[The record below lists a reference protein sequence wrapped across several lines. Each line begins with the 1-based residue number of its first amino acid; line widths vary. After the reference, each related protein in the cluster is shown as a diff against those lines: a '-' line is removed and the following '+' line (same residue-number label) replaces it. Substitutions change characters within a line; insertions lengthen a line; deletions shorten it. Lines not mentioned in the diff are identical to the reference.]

1 MALLQLHLF
10 TFICWPLIIIFTGIR
25 ITSSTATISVSYR
38 SDNSTKVLKKA
49 RAEYRWSAWSEFTP
63 CSRSCGL
70 GIKSRLRNC
79 YKSGKTAL
87 QVSITHCNG
96 DAREYSVC
104 NVQPCPSGSRDFR
117 NLQCSFFNGRKHQGK
132 VYNWTWHDPGL
143 NQTEFFNNIVP
154 CSLLC
159 RPLNSPATAVVK
171 FSSHVVDGTSC
182 SGDDSGVCIAGKCMS
197 VGCDKKLGSTKSVD
211 KCNVCGGNSTRC
223 DDVSGRIRRRVKK
236 GYTELL
242 GLPKGSRHIMVTEKP
257 RSKVILAM
265 KDKEGIFF
273 LSGNKEPLIQREVA
287 GTIFKYR
294 QNNQSGNVIEILEAD
309 GPINETVTIMGFSR
323 VERAAVAIWY
333 SYTTP
338 SSEPSGITENHNIS
352 TEPFYPWKTLL
363 YNNVIEGKLGLS
375 TERPQ
380 HERTPI
386 TNPIRIIRK
395 KLRPKEIMTV
405 SKTESFA
412 SVIRKVGQPHAN
424 QLTEGTDAR
433 NRNVTSTNE
442 GKRNVSTKATS
453 RKRNVPTKAT
463 SGRRPSNNKEYSVDK
478 TKTPPKANK
487 SQGKKQNNKKK
498 TENFAPI
505 AREVGQPEVNQLT
518 NSRKMKVT
526 STGMGKRNISTKTTS
541 GRRASNK
548 QGHSVDKTKKS
559 IKVNKSQRKKQ
570 NNKNKPS
577 SNKNTVS
584 KKRQAS
590 SKQKRKQRKLLTI
603 TTSSIAPVL
612 STPHPPSP
620 ESTEAPEADSL
631 RVTDAP
637 EFKTERPNT
646 KRRQQQKLKS
656 EQKKKQRKVRKGDK
670 QGEMSIKVATTKNEP
685 EHVDQKY
692 NFRRQRG
699 HLIEQ
704 IKFEWRENK
713 ITPCSTTC
721 EPGISVTFF
730 SCYRISTNQPVDDV
744 YCDKDE
750 KPELSHHVCSR
761 NACPPRWVA
770 GEWGQCSR
778 TCGAGLQERQVKCWQ
793 LLAPGFD
800 SSVHDYLCPND
811 TKPVLT
817 RKCNA
822 MLQCGP
828 LWEMSEW
835 DKCSADCGYGW
846 QERSVRCSDGNDA
859 TCGGNRPIE
868 KRACMEK
875 PCSNHWYAATWSECS
890 GVCGVT
896 HRKVFCRDKR
906 GLVLE
911 DGHCD
916 LNTKPLTVHACGICE
931 HAWVPQE
938 WRRCS
943 VTCGDGYSKRN
954 VVCGNVENG
963 EFYVQSDSYCQNKPR
978 PITTTRCS
986 AAPCGPKWYTTEWGE
1001 CSKPCG
1007 SGAIKMRE
1015 VRCYH
1020 GTQISHDCFIETQ
1033 PDNVEPC
1040 TLPTCPSNISHQGGE
1055 CIDDG
1060 TTNCNLI
1067 FKTNVCTYDFYRKA
1081 CCHTCRMYGL
1091 SGSTSTP

>member
-1 MALLQLHLF
+1 MDS
-10 TFICWPLIIIFTGIR
+10 P
-25 ITSSTATISVSYR
+25 
-38 SDNSTKVLKKA
+38 A

-79 YKSGKTAL
+79 YKSGKTAI
-87 QVSITHCNG
+87 QVSTTHCHG
-96 DAREYSVC
+96 DSREYSLC
-104 NVQPCPSGSRDFR
+104 NAQPCPSGSRHFR
-117 NLQCSFFNGRKHQGK
+117 NLQCSFFNGQKYQGK
-132 VYNWTWHDPGL
+132 VYNWTWYDPGL
-143 NQTEFFNNIVP
+143 NQTETFNNIVP

-159 RPLNSPATAVVK
+159 TPLNSFGTAVVK

-182 SGDDSGVCIAGKCMS
+182 GGDDSGVCIAGKCVS

-211 KCNVCGGNSTRC
+211 KCNVCGGNDTGC
-223 DDVSGRIRRRVKK
+223 DDVSGRIRRRVNK

-242 GLPKGSRHIMVTEKP
+242 GLPKGSRNIMVTEKP

-265 KDKEGIFF
+265 KDKDGIFF
-273 LSGNKEPLIQREVA
+273 LSGTKEPVIQREVA

-309 GPINETVTIMGFSR
+309 GPINETVIIMGFSR
-323 VERAAVAIWY
+323 VERTAVAIWY

-338 SSEPSGITENHNIS
+338 SVEPSGITENHNLS
-352 TEPFYPWKTLL
+352 AEPFYPWKTLL

-375 TERPQ
+375 TKRPPP
-380 HERTPI
+380 ERTPI
-386 TNPIRIIRK
+386 TNPIRVIRK
-395 KLRPKEIMTV
+395 KLRPKRIMTV
-405 SKTESFA
+405 SKTESFT
-412 SVIRKVGQPHAN
+412 SVIRKVGQPEVN
-424 QLTEGTDAR
+424 QLAEGTDARNKSVTPTGVGKQNAQTKATSGRRASNKKEYSVDKTKKSTKADKSQRRKQNKKSESFIRTEGTDAR
-433 NRNVTSTNE
+433 NKSVTSTGV
-442 GKRNVSTKATS
+442 GKQNAQ
-453 RKRNVPTKAT
+453 TKAT
-463 SGRRPSNNKEYSVDK
+463 SGRRPSNKKEYSVDK
-478 TKTPPKANK
+478 TKKFTKA
-487 SQGKKQNNKKK
+487 
-498 TENFAPI
+498 
-505 AREVGQPEVNQLT
+505 
-518 NSRKMKVT
+518 
-526 STGMGKRNISTKTTS
+526 
-541 GRRASNK
+541 
-548 QGHSVDKTKKS
+548 D
-559 IKVNKSQRKKQ
+559 KSQRKKQ
-570 NNKNKPS
+570 NNKKKQS
-577 SNKNTVS
+577 SNKNTAS
-584 KKRQAS
+584 RKRQTS
-590 SKQKRKQRKLLTI
+590 TKQKRKQRKLLTI
-603 TTSSIAPVL
+603 TTSTIAPFS
-612 STPHPPSP
+612 STSHPPTP
-620 ESTEAPEADSL
+620 DSTETPTSDTVG
-631 RVTDAP
+631 VTDTP
-637 EFKTERPNT
+637 ELITKRPNI
-646 KRRQQQKLKS
+646 KRRQQGRLKS
-656 EQKKKQRKVRKGDK
+656 EQRKQQRKVKKDDQ
-670 QGEMSIKVATTKNEP
+670 QGELSINVATTKNEP
-685 EHVDQKY
+685 ENVDQKY

-699 HLIEQ
+699 HQIEQ

-721 EPGISVTFF
+721 EPGISVSFF
-730 SCYRISTNQPVDDV
+730 SCYRISTNQPVDDA

-811 TKPVLT
+811 TKPGLT

-835 DKCSADCGYGW
+835 EKCSADCGYGW

-954 VVCGNVENG
+954 VVCGSVQDG
-963 EFYVQSDSYCQNKPR
+963 EFYVQSDNYCQNNPR

-1007 SGAIKMRE
+1007 TGAIKMRE

-1040 TLPTCPSNISHQGGE
+1040 TLPTCPSNISHPGGK

-1067 FKTNVCTYDFYRKA
+1067 FKTNVCTYDFYREA